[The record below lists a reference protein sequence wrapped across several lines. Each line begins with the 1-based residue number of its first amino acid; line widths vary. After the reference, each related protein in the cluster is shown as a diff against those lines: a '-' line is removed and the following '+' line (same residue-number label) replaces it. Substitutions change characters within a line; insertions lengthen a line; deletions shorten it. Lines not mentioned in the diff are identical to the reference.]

1 MDNNDISFI
10 LLFSIISYFLE
21 NFKYEFNISIFNIFL
36 FINLMGIYFILKKIK
51 ISIKIEYNIDN

>member
-10 LLFSIISYFLE
+10 LLFAIISYFLE
-21 NFKYEFNISIFNIFL
+21 NFKYEFNISFFNIFL
-36 FINLMGIYFILKKIK
+36 FMNLIGLYFIFKKKK